1 MIRATS
7 WAAAGAYA
15 PREMLG
21 CKGFR
26 LGGGA
31 GSELGRNGQRQARAV
46 GGARVARIPAKRW
59 PARTKL
65 ETAGSVFVF
74 IGRFATLLSGGKG
87 GHPINSK
94 ITWHRVAVLVGSP

>member
-1 MIRATS
+1 MFFMECSPQITQITQILIRATS
-7 WAAAGAYA
+7 WAAAAPPA
-15 PREMLG
+15 PRWGVLG
-21 CKGFR
+21 SKGFR

-65 ETAGSVFVF
+65 ETAASVFVF
-74 IGRFATLLSGGKG
+74 IGRFG
-87 GHPINSK
+87 I
-94 ITWHRVAVLVGSP
+94 LV